1 MSISIRE
8 MLEAGV
14 HFGHKTSRWNPKM
27 RPYIYGARNG
37 IHIIDL
43 QKSAR
48 LFRHAYGVIRE
59 AVSSG
64 QSVLFVGT
72 KKQAQE
78 VISEEAARG
87 QQFYVTNRWLG
98 GTLTNFVTIKKSIK
112 RLNELEEMFED
123 GSIQNR
129 GKKERLMLEKEMVRL
144 KKNLGGIQQ
153 MKRLPGLMF
162 VVDPVKD
169 KIAVSEAV
177 RLGIPVVAIV
187 DSNSDPTHV
196 DFPIPGN
203 DDAIRSVRLLSSI
216 VANAC
221 LEGLAAQKE
230 RPQPE
235 QKERRKKRDRKDNR
249 ADGPKL
255 NVEVRPST
263 DADEAPAA
271 EAPAAPAAEAPAE
284 TAEA

>member
-59 AVSSG
+59 AVASG

-87 QQFYVTNRWLG
+87 QQFYITNRWLG
-98 GTLTNFVTIKKSIK
+98 GTLTNFVSIKKSIK

-123 GSIQNR
+123 GSVQNR

-177 RLGIPVVAIV
+177 RLNIPVVAIV
-187 DSNSDPTHV
+187 DTNSDPSFV

-235 QKERRKKRDRKDNR
+235 QKERKKKRDRKDNR
-249 ADGPKL
+249 TEGPKL
-255 NVEVRPST
+255 NVEVRPAT
-263 DADEAPAA
+263 EADEAPAV
-271 EAPAAPAAEAPAE
+271 EAPVAAEAPAE